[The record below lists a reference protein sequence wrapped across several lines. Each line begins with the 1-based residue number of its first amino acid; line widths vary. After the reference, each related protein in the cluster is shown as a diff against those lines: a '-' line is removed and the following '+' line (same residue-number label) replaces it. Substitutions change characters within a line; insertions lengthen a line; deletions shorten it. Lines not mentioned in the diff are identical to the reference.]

1 MPPRPVKAH
10 RRTRRHVWLRTGGLT
25 VAVLLTLA
33 LADQGARWWAEQQA
47 VRRADT
53 RLASAGVD
61 VTAVRIGGW
70 PFVAVA
76 TGLLAEP
83 TTLDLRVPYTALAD
97 RVPVP
102 DGVQTPSWS
111 DQDGLLTASTQVTFR
126 GRQVPVDIGWTVAA
140 DQGDLVLTPSTVAVA
155 GFSVGTGLAAKALGD
170 RAESLLTERRL
181 DPGRLLPSS
190 AERAT
195 RLAAV
200 QVRPDGLALTL
211 TTG

>member
-1 MPPRPVKAH
+1 MPPQPAPAR
-10 RRTRRHVWLRTGGLT
+10 RRTRRHAWLRTGGLA
-25 VAVLLTLA
+25 VAVLITLA
-33 LADQGARWWAEQQA
+33 LADQGARWWAEHQA
-47 VRRADT
+47 VERADT
-53 RLASAGVD
+53 RLASAGVE

-83 TTLDLRVPYTALAD
+83 TTLDLRVPYTAFAD

-102 DGVQTPSWS
+102 EGVETPTWS

-126 GRQVPVDIGWTVAA
+126 GRQVPVDIGWTVST
-140 DQGDLVLTPSTVAVA
+140 DEGDLVLTPSTVTVA

-170 RAESLLTERRL
+170 RAEALRTERRL
-181 DPGRLLPSS
+181 DPGRLLPSA
-190 AERAT
+190 AERVT
-195 RLAAV
+195 RLVAV